1 VAAEAGREGEAGAGP
16 GLTGPT
22 PMRLRKLGERELL
35 AVIGRHFSSPRKDI
49 VLGIGDDT
57 AILKPGPGRLLVT
70 KDLLVEGYDFLM
82 PLHDPRLL
90 GRKSLNV
97 NISDIAA
104 MGGRPLYAVLG
115 LGLPS
120 EISLDWVVEFF
131 TGLKEAGRA
140 SGVALVGGDLSQS
153 RRVFVSVTLIGKAGR
168 VVLRSGAKPGDLI
181 FVSGTLGDS
190 KQGLLLYKK
199 GHRLGESRATDFFLR
214 AFLDPRPQ
222 TALGQELARRRAA
235 TALIDCSDGLSVDL
249 NNICRASGVGAEV
262 DPLRIPLSRPL
273 RKLRKDALFLALHG
287 GEDFQLIF
295 TVRPSALPRLEPV
308 RKRFPLTAIGRIVSE
323 KGIWTVDA
331 RGRRKVLE
339 IKGYEHF
346 R

>member
-1 VAAEAGREGEAGAGP
+1 
-16 GLTGPT
+16 
-22 PMRLRKLGERELL
+22 MRLRKLGERELL
-35 AVIGRHFSSPRKDI
+35 AVIRRHFDVPRRDV

-57 AILKPGPGRLLVT
+57 AVLRPGPGRLLVT
-70 KDLLVEGYDFLM
+70 KDLLVEGYDFILA
-82 PLHDPRLL
+82 LHDPRLL

-104 MGGRPLYAVLG
+104 MGGCPLYAILG

-131 TGLKEAGRA
+131 AGFKAAGRA
-140 SGVALVGGDLSQS
+140 AGVVLVGGDLSQAG
-153 RRVFVSVTLIGKAGR
+153 RVFVSVTVIGRAKR
-168 VVLRSGAKPGDLI
+168 VVLRSGARPGDHI
-181 FVSGTLGDS
+181 FVSGSLGDS

-199 GHRLGESRATDFFLR
+199 GHALGESAVTDTFLR
-214 AFLDPRPQ
+214 AFLDPKPQ
-222 TALGQELARRRAA
+222 TALGLELARRQAA
-235 TALIDCSDGLSVDL
+235 SAMIDCSDGLSVDL
-249 NNICRASGVGAEV
+249 NNICQASGVGAEL
-262 DPLRIPLSRPL
+262 DPLRIPLSRAL
-273 RKLRKDALFLALHG
+273 KAFRKDPLSLALHG

-295 TVRPSALPRLEPV
+295 TVRPSALPRLDPL
-308 RKRFPLTAIGRIVSE
+308 RTRFRLTDIGRVVAE

>member
-1 VAAEAGREGEAGAGP
+1 
-16 GLTGPT
+16 
-22 PMRLRKLGERELL
+22 MRLRKLGERELL
-35 AVIGRHFSSPRKDI
+35 AVIRRHFAVPRKDV

-57 AILKPGPGRLLVT
+57 AILKPGPGQLLVT
-70 KDLLVEGYDFLM
+70 KDLLVEGYDFIVS
-82 PLHDPRLL
+82 LHDPRLL

-120 EISLDWVVEFF
+120 GTSLDWVVEFF
-131 TGLKEAGRA
+131 AGLKEAGRA
-140 SGVALVGGDLSQS
+140 AGVVLVGGDLSQS
-153 RRVFVSVTLIGKAGR
+153 RHVFVSVTVIGRAER
-168 VVLRSGAKPGDLI
+168 AVLRSGARPGEHI
-181 FVSGTLGDS
+181 FVSGSLGDS

-199 GHRLGESRATDFFLR
+199 GHRMGESAAIDHFLR
-214 AFLDPRPQ
+214 EFLDPKPQ
-222 TALGQELARRRAA
+222 TALGLELARRRAVSA
-235 TALIDCSDGLSVDL
+235 MIDCSDGLSVDL
-249 NNICRASGVGAEV
+249 NNICQASGVGAEL
-262 DPLRIPLSRPL
+262 DPLRIPMSRFL
-273 RKLRKDALFLALHG
+273 KAFRKDPLSLALHG

-295 TVRPSALPRLEPV
+295 TVRPSALPRLEPL
-308 RKRFPLTAIGRIVSE
+308 RKKFRLSDIGRIVTE

-346 R
+346 K

>member
-1 VAAEAGREGEAGAGP
+1 
-16 GLTGPT
+16 
-22 PMRLRKLGERELL
+22 MRLRKLGERELL
-35 AVIGRHFSSPRKDI
+35 AVIRRHFTVPRED
-49 VLGIGDDT
+49 VLLGIGDDA
-57 AILKPGPGRLLVT
+57 AILRPGSGRLLVT
-70 KDLLVEGYDFLM
+70 KDLLVEGYDFIL
-82 PLHDPRLL
+82 PLQDPRLL

-104 MGGRPLYAVLG
+104 MGGRPLYAILG
-115 LGLPS
+115 LGLPN

-131 TGLKEAGRA
+131 AGLKEASRA
-140 SGVALVGGDLSQS
+140 ADVVLVGGDLSQA
-153 RRVFVSVTLIGKAGR
+153 RKVFISVTVIGR
-168 VVLRSGAKPGDLI
+168 VGRAVLRSGARPGDHI
-181 FVSGTLGDS
+181 FVSGSLGDS

-199 GHRLGESRATDFFLR
+199 GHRLGENATTNFFLR

-222 TALGQELARRRAA
+222 TALGLELARRRAA
-235 TALIDCSDGLSVDL
+235 SSMIDCSDGLSVDL
-249 NNICRASGVGAEV
+249 NNICGASGAGAEI
-262 DPLRIPLSRPL
+262 DPLRIPLSRAL
-273 RKLRKDALFLALHG
+273 KAFRKDSLSLALHG

-295 TVRPSALPRLEPV
+295 TVRPAALPRLEPL
-308 RKRFPLTAIGRIVSE
+308 RKKFRLTDIGRIVAE